1 MIHVKLFKKILIA
14 NRGEIAVRIIES
26 ARELGIRTAAVYSEI
41 DLDSYHAALAD
52 EAYCIGESE
61 LGDTYLNIDK
71 IVSAA
76 REAGCQAV
84 HPGYGFLAENHEF
97 VKRCEEEN
105 LVFIGAGSD
114 VIRLMGNKLQARS
127 AVKDMGVP
135 IIQGSSGTPETLLE
149 ECHNLTYPLLVKA
162 AMGGGGKGMRIVR
175 NEADL
180 EEALEA
186 TSREAEAY
194 FGDGTVYV
202 EKYIDQPRHIE
213 IQILGDAFG
222 NVIHLFERECTIQR
236 RYQKIIEETPSPS
249 IEDGVRMKMGQ
260 AAVTIGH
267 TIGYDNAG
275 TVEFLMDREQNFY
288 FLEMNTRIQVEHPV
302 TEMTTGVDIVKQQ
315 LLIAA
320 GNELTLKQDDIKP
333 RGHSIECRIY
343 AEDPL
348 NNFIPSP
355 GRMTFFKEPKGLWV
369 RNDTCFNC
377 PTEIKSFFDPLISKL
392 IVWAGDR
399 ESARKKMIKALK
411 EYVVHGIT
419 TNIHFLQKVLEHEAF
434 IANRVSTHFCDDH
447 RDELVESLVNEKNE
461 VAEHVP
467 LIGYLLY
474 DLHKTVHSAGRGEET
489 QHDVWRIIGNWR
501 I

>member
-162 AMGGGGKGMRIVR
+162 AMGGGGKGMRVVQ
-175 NEADL
+175 D
-180 EEALEA
+180 EA
-186 TSREAEAY
+186 TLIKV
-194 FGDGTVYV
+194 F
-202 EKYIDQPRHIE
+202 
-213 IQILGDAFG
+213 
-222 NVIHLFERECTIQR
+222 
-236 RYQKIIEETPSPS
+236 
-249 IEDGVRMKMGQ
+249 
-260 AAVTIGH
+260 
-267 TIGYDNAG
+267 
-275 TVEFLMDREQNFY
+275 
-288 FLEMNTRIQVEHPV
+288 PV
-302 TEMTTGVDIVKQQ
+302 TS
-315 LLIAA
+315 A
-320 GNELTLKQDDIKP
+320 
-333 RGHSIECRIY
+333 C
-343 AEDPL
+343 DP
-348 NNFIPSP
+348 
-355 GRMTFFKEPKGLWV
+355 EP
-369 RNDTCFNC
+369 T
-377 PTEIKSFFDPLISKL
+377 
-392 IVWAGDR
+392 
-399 ESARKKMIKALK
+399 AR
-411 EYVVHGIT
+411 
-419 TNIHFLQKVLEHEAF
+419 
-434 IANRVSTHFCDDH
+434 
-447 RDELVESLVNEKNE
+447 
-461 VAEHVP
+461 
-467 LIGYLLY
+467 
-474 DLHKTVHSAGRGEET
+474 
-489 QHDVWRIIGNWR
+489 
-501 I
+501 